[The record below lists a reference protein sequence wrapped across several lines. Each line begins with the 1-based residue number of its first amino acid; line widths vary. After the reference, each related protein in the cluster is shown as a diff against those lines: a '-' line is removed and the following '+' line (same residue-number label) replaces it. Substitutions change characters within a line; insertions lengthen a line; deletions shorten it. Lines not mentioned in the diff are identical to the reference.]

1 MEICMCK
8 VAIDKNSR
16 KQGLIAKFFYNESV
30 KGELVYSNG
39 NVFQLI
45 ILGKKNLFG
54 FNINCC
60 DGIFIEFVFKFY
72 MYMKFKGTKPFYIT
86 NENAICYKP

>member
-1 MEICMCK
+1 MCK

-45 ILGKKNLFG
+45 ILGKKTFLVLTLIVVMG
-54 FNINCC
+54 FSLSLCSN
-60 DGIFIEFVFKFY
+60 FIC
-72 MYMKFKGTKPFYIT
+72 T
-86 NENAICYKP
+86 